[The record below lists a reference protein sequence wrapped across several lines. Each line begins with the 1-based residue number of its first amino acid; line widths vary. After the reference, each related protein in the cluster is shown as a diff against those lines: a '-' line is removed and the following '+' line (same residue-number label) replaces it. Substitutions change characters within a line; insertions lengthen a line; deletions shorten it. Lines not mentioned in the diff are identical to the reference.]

1 MSKIKIKEL
10 SEKMSLD
17 VKEILAKCKELSI
30 VARTQSSSISL
41 EDAKKIQISLV
52 GEPILKKPKT
62 DNEIIKRSGSKVTIR
77 RKKRPEPIKKESSK
91 EEEKKVESQ
100 DKRDLKPTNDLKNQ
114 INNQNIHLSALL
126 VEDKIIAVHMGYLY
140 KKNFFYILPAYDYNY
155 KKLSVGN
162 ILLLELFENFKKNL
176 NIFDF
181 TIGEEIYKAKWTNN
195 KNQAYDFIFYTDL
208 KGFIFYIFMLS
219 KKIIKKSNFLTKNIK
234 FIYHFFKK

>member
-77 RKKRPEPIKKESSK
+77 RKKRPEPIKKESSN
-91 EEEKKVESQ
+91 
-100 DKRDLKPTNDLKNQ
+100 LKFCFPNKAV
-114 INNQNIHLSALL
+114 ALF
-126 VEDKIIAVHMGYLY
+126 IAVVTRLP
-140 KKNFFYILPAYDYNY
+140 ILISLA
-155 KKLSVGN
+155 
-162 ILLLELFENFKKNL
+162 
-176 NIFDF
+176 
-181 TIGEEIYKAKWTNN
+181 A
-195 KNQAYDFIFYTDL
+195 
-208 KGFIFYIFMLS
+208 
-219 KKIIKKSNFLTKNIK
+219 
-234 FIYHFFKK
+234 

>member
-17 VKEILAKCKELSI
+17 VKDILAKCKELSI
-30 VARTQSSSISL
+30 VARTQSSSISS

-114 INNQNIHLSALL
+114 INNQNINNDNKIEPKKSSQSSRKIVRT
-126 VEDKIIAVHMGYLY
+126 VE
-140 KKNFFYILPAYDYNY
+140 
-155 KKLSVGN
+155 
-162 ILLLELFENFKKNL
+162 ENKDDFKKN
-176 NIFDF
+176 
-181 TIGEEIYKAKWTNN
+181 KSNN
-195 KNQAYDFIFYTDL
+195 KFKD
-208 KGFIFYIFMLS
+208 
-219 KKIIKKSNFLTKNIK
+219 KSNSNQD
-234 FIYHFFKK
+234 KKQQVAPPPIINKPID